1 MIKVQASLSFED
13 VAVRFTWEEWQLLD
27 PSQKDLYRNVMLE
40 NYCNLVSVGYQT
52 PKPDSLFQLE
62 QGEPPWRVEGAGQS
76 QTCPEKPMKHQAPG
90 GKSKLSRHLESYCR
104 NFSSIAN

>member
-13 VAVRFTWEEWQLLD
+13 VTVAFTWEEWQLLD

-40 NYCNLVSVGYQT
+40 NYYNLVSVGYQT

-62 QGEPPWRVEGAGQS
+62 QGEPPWTVEGAGQS
-76 QTCPEKPMKHQAPG
+76 QTYPDTPQ
-90 GKSKLSRHLESYCR
+90 SLCR
-104 NFSSIAN
+104 QCRCLTGDRVVAAL